1 MVVPPTNRT
10 EENAHDPHIGNQR
23 GLRADELRGCSVMG
37 LRGEAAIVGY
47 TELPATKRPTGPLES
62 TLEQW
67 ARLAA
72 ATLAD
77 AGLSGTEVDGICTG
91 HIQEAQIF
99 APSTVAEYLG
109 LKVNFAE
116 MVDLGGA
123 SAAAMVWRA
132 AAAIELGLCQAVLC
146 VLPGTPLTPVSAKK
160 PPEVCDSLHF
170 GGSSNR
176 YGSPQAEFEI
186 PYGTLGQNGP
196 YGRVATLYG
205 ATYGYDEWA
214 MAKIVADQRVNANHH
229 PGAIFHDVPITVADV
244 IDSPMIATPLHKL
257 EIVMPVMGGAAVL
270 VTNAELARRSRN
282 RPVWVKG
289 FGERVPY
296 KMPMYAENLLQ
307 TPMIKAA
314 QSAFSMAGL
323 TPSDMDMVSIYDC
336 YTITALLSLE
346 DAGFCEKGAGLK
358 FVTAHDLTFRGDFPM
373 NTAGGQ
379 LGYGQAGF
387 AGGMHHICDA
397 TRQIMGRAQATQVRE
412 CNRAF
417 VSGNGGVLAEQTTL
431 VLEGD

>member
-1 MVVPPTNRT
+1 MLL
-10 EENAHDPHIGNQR
+10 GN
-23 GLRADELRGCSVMG
+23 DSTKGCGMG

-47 TELPATKRPTGPLES
+47 TELPSTKRPTGPLEF

-77 AGLSGTEVDGICTG
+77 AGLSASDVDGICTT
-91 HIQEAQIF
+91 HLQESQIF
-99 APSTVAEYLG
+99 VPSTVIEYLG
-109 LKVNFAE
+109 IKANFAE

-123 SAAAMVWRA
+123 SAVAMVWRA
-132 AAAIELGLCQAVLC
+132 AAAIELGLCNAVLC
-146 VLPGTPLTPVSAKK
+146 VIPATPMTPVSAQK
-160 PPEVCDSLHF
+160 PLDVSELMYF
-170 GGSSNR
+170 GASSNR

-186 PYGTLGQNGP
+186 PYGNLGQNGP
-196 YGRVATLYG
+196 YGQVANLYG
-205 ATYGYDEWA
+205 ATYGYDERA
-214 MAKIVADQRVNANHH
+214 MAKISVDQRVNANHT
-229 PGAIFHDVPITVADV
+229 PGAIFKDTPITVDDV
-244 IDSPMIATPLHKL
+244 VNSPVIAAPLHML

-270 VTNAELARRSRN
+270 VTNAELARRSTN

-296 KMPMYAENLLQ
+296 KTPTYAHELLQ

-314 QSAFSMAGL
+314 ASAFSMAGL
-323 TPSDMDMVSIYDC
+323 TPADMDMVSIYDC
-336 YTITALLSLE
+336 YTITVLLSLE
-346 DAGFCEKGAGLK
+346 DAGFCQKGKGLQ
-358 FVTAHDLTFRGDFPM
+358 FIAEHDLTFRGDFPM

-379 LGYGQAGF
+379 LGYGQAGT

-397 TRQIMGRAQATQVRE
+397 TRQIMGRSGATQVAD

-417 VSGNGGVLAEQTTL
+417 VSGNGGILSEQTTL